1 MDIQKILLKIA
12 YWLVA
17 LSIVVLLGFTMY
29 ARHILSGQ
37 SQGSQNISI
46 RKTEKTEEDT
56 NIQFSGM
63 PVSIDNKKAKKEI
76 AELKAAMKEA
86 EEGKTDS
93 ND

>member
-37 SQGSQNISI
+37 SQESQNIAI
-46 RKTEKTEEDT
+46 KKTEKKEEGP

-63 PVSIDNKKAKKEI
+63 SVTVDNKKAKKEI
-76 AELKAAMKEA
+76 AELKAAMKKA
-86 EEGKTDS
+86 EESKTGE
-93 ND
+93 